1 MTPFEEFAEELGVKI
16 TTDEDGFYTGHC
28 AVLARMVTE
37 ISFMEIDKGLPDDW
51 ERTKKKVENEF
62 FKFFPYM
69 KYKVVIS

>member
-1 MTPFEEFAEELGVKI
+1 MTPFEEFAKELGVAI

-62 FKFFPYM
+62 LTSFL
-69 KYKVVIS
+69 I